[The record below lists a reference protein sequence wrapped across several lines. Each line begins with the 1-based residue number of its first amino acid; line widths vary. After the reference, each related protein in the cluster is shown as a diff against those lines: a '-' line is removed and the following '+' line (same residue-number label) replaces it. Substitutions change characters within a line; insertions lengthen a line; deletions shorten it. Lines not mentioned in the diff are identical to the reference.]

1 MKHSSSDP
9 STEAEVVM
17 KALEQAPQPLTAKQL
32 SRMLTGPFKLPEEKL
47 ANVLEEEASKGRIH
61 RYASAGKGKQPR
73 YWTRDP
79 EMYAREM
86 ILTILEERPHKQ
98 SDLLKRLKTKLAGF
112 KQAQQKELLA
122 RLVEENQIQLLPPFI
137 GTRIKLYSARSLDP
151 RDYIDDAIAKL
162 CKTIGVSREQI
173 LSVMRR
179 VSQTREMAA
188 PQHDLGERLMGRMVQ
203 VKLAAVEGGLVP
215 LSQLWHSFRNEGWD
229 KASFDR
235 TVLHLAQNYR
245 VALQRHNFPA
255 SLSEEERSEL
265 VADEL
270 GNYYVGITL
279 R

>member
-1 MKHSSSDP
+1 
-9 STEAEVVM
+9 M

-32 SRMLTGPFKLPEEKL
+32 RKMLTGPFKLTEEKL
-47 ANVLEEEASKGRIH
+47 THVLEEEASKGRIH
-61 RYASAGKGKQPR
+61 RYASTGKSKNPR

-86 ILTILEERPHKQ
+86 MLTLLAERLHIQ

-112 KQAQQKELLA
+112 RVAQQKQLLA
-122 RLVEENQIQLLPPFI
+122 RLVEENQAQLLPPFI
-137 GTRIKLYSARSLDP
+137 GSRTKLYSTRPPDP
-151 RDYIDDAIAKL
+151 RDYVEDAIAKL
-162 CKTIGVSREQI
+162 SKALGVSREQI
-173 LSVMRR
+173 LNVMRGG
-179 VSQTREMAA
+179 SQTAERAQ

-203 VKLAAVEGGLVP
+203 VKHTAVEGGLVH
-215 LSQLWHSFRNEGWD
+215 LSELWHSLRNEGWD

-235 TVLHLAQNYR
+235 TVLNLAQSYR

-255 SLSEEERSEL
+255 SLSEEERAEL

-270 GNYYVGITL
+270 GNYYVGITI